1 MCSNSQLL
9 EKEDHLQRA
18 LLENEYPMWALNRVK
33 MKINTHSQLDQNK
46 RGTNISTNATAGN
59 QRPYMVVPY
68 LKGLSES
75 IEMYAENMEYRYTAR
90 EVIPSKA
97 S

>member
-1 MCSNSQLL
+1 
-9 EKEDHLQRA
+9 
-18 LLENEYPMWALNRVK
+18 MWVLNRVK
-33 MKINTHSQLDQNK
+33 MKINAPSHQDQNK

-68 LKGLSES
+68 VKGLSES
-75 IEMYAENMEYRYTAR
+75 IKMYAENMGYKYTAR